1 VTLVVFVGPTLPR
14 TEAAKILRATYLPPA
29 AQGDVLRVGRER
41 PFAIGII
48 DGYFER
54 MPAVWHKEILWA
66 MAEGIHVFGAAS
78 MGALRAAELDA
89 FGMCGVGAVFEAY
102 RSGALEDDDEVAVAH
117 GNASTG
123 YRLASEAMVNIRAT
137 LGAAEREGVVAPELR
152 RRMEAWA
159 KELFYPD
166 RSYARILALAL
177 QEGVSREEVDR
188 LREYISAKR
197 VDRKRADAIAMLEA
211 MKECRRQGLPAAR
224 PAFSLAH
231 TAVWD
236 DLVRWAEGQPS
247 LLPSA
252 ARLRPSRAGA
262 GERVPRAARSAR
274 ARKRSARGKHS

>member
-1 VTLVVFVGPTLPR
+1 
-14 TEAAKILRATYLPPA
+14 
-29 AQGDVLRVGRER
+29 VLRVGREH

-54 MPAVWHKEILWA
+54 LPAVWHKEILWA

-78 MGALRAAELDA
+78 MGALRAAELAA

-117 GNASTG
+117 GDAGTG

-137 LGAAEREGVVAPELR
+137 LEAAEREGVVAPELR

-166 RSYARILALAL
+166 RSYARILARAL
-177 QEGVSREEVDR
+177 QEGISRVEVGR
-188 LREYISAKR
+188 LREYVSAKR
-197 VDRKRADAIAMLEA
+197 VDRKRADAVAMLEA
-211 MKECRRQGLPAAR
+211 MKECRRQGLPPAR
-224 PAFSLAH
+224 PSFSLAH

-236 DLVRWAEGQPS
+236 DLVRWAGDQPS
-247 LLPSA
+247 LLRSA
-252 ARLRPSRAGA
+252 RRSRASRASG
-262 GERVPRAARSAR
+262 GERVPRASRSVRAR
-274 ARKRSARGKHS
+274 ARSVRGERS